1 MKNSFV
7 LAVCAA
13 IIQILI
19 MSCNSNK
26 SISDL
31 ESRYAQVDN
40 AVKVHY
46 KTSGKGDIAMVF
58 IHGFGCDVETWQK
71 QYEAFRDSS
80 NLQLIFIDLPGYGK
94 SDKAEA
100 DYSLEYFAKAIDAV
114 LEKENVSRAIMVGH
128 SLGTPVC
135 RQVAFSYP
143 AKVAALM
150 DIDGVYCLYPAVDEQ
165 SSDDER
171 ERAEQYER
179 AVNDFAACFCGDSVS
194 ANIVGFAQSLAGP
207 HTPGWIKRYAIEH
220 MPEADE
226 RVACSTMTNL
236 IERKWWTGA
245 WIDVPTTVICTQNS
259 GLEPDNEAQMQKL
272 YSNLDYVELTD
283 CGHFIHMEQ
292 PELVNKKLAELLWY
306 ARSRKV
312 SRVDVN
318 GVNLLYE
325 VAGYGKPV
333 LLFHGNGGSH
343 ESVETTAGQLVRA
356 GYKVYAIDSRGQGA
370 NKPLKAYHYKDMA
383 EDMYQFCRRLK
394 ISHPAVYGWSDGGIV
409 SLLLEIMH
417 PGTVKMMVISG
428 ANVSPEGVVNYEQ
441 FKRDILSQNNPLAE
455 MMVWEPNI
463 TDEELASIKCPV
475 MVCAGSADLI
485 LPEHT
490 RYIAEAI
497 PGAELKIVEGEDHGS
512 YIWHN
517 KMAGE
522 IVIDFFVRKGYKP
535 AR

>member
-1 MKNSFV
+1 
-7 LAVCAA
+7 
-13 IIQILI
+13 
-19 MSCNSNK
+19 
-26 SISDL
+26 
-31 ESRYAQVDN
+31 
-40 AVKVHY
+40 
-46 KTSGKGDIAMVF
+46 
-58 IHGFGCDVETWQK
+58 
-71 QYEAFRDSS
+71 
-80 NLQLIFIDLPGYGK
+80 
-94 SDKAEA
+94 
-100 DYSLEYFAKAIDAV
+100 
-114 LEKENVSRAIMVGH
+114 
-128 SLGTPVC
+128 
-135 RQVAFSYP
+135 
-143 AKVAALM
+143 
-150 DIDGVYCLYPAVDEQ
+150 
-165 SSDDER
+165 
-171 ERAEQYER
+171 
-179 AVNDFAACFCGDSVS
+179 
-194 ANIVGFAQSLAGP
+194 
-207 HTPGWIKRYAIEH
+207 
-220 MPEADE
+220 
-226 RVACSTMTNL
+226 
-236 IERKWWTGA
+236 
-245 WIDVPTTVICTQNS
+245 
-259 GLEPDNEAQMQKL
+259 
-272 YSNLDYVELTD
+272 
-283 CGHFIHMEQ
+283 MEQ

-383 EDMYQFCRRLK
+383 EDMYQFCRRLE